1 MIREATMADLPQVLT
16 LALESLEF
24 GPYKEIVKR
33 NPTQAKQLA
42 TQLIAEDNGT
52 VLVSEDNGKIN
63 GLFGFVVFPHFYSGE
78 MTAGELI
85 WYVTPD
91 ARLLQSF
98 GDGIAFQLLDA
109 GEERAAEMG
118 AKAMQLGAPTEGV
131 GKIYQRRGYAPIEV
145 TYRRELACQ
154 SQPA

>member
-1 MIREATMADLPQVLT
+1 MIREAAIVDLPQVVA
-16 LALESLEF
+16 LALESLEI
-24 GPYKEIVKR
+24 GPYKDIVKR
-33 NPTQAKQLA
+33 NPKQAAAL
-42 TQLIAEDNGT
+42 TRQLIIDKNGV
-52 VLVSEDNGKIN
+52 VLVSEENGKIN
-63 GLFGFVVFPHFYSGE
+63 GLFGFIVFPHFYSGE

-91 ARLLQSF
+91 ARLLHSF
-98 GDGIAFQLLDA
+98 GDSIAFSLLEA
-109 GEERAAEMG
+109 GEKKAFEMG

-131 GKIYQRRGYAPIEV
+131 GKIYQRKGYAQIEV